1 MPQGPQSKSTSSPGR
16 HFIAGDLRLAISYW
30 LLYLSGAALLFF
42 AGSWAV
48 DSDNWVVFSG
58 LVAIQL
64 AYTFVLILGIRSG
77 YQGPQKWK
85 VISRTSSVFMII
97 NILVGISTLG
107 FVY

>member
-1 MPQGPQSKSTSSPGR
+1 MPLGPETAPPEFRDS
-16 HFIAGDLRLAISYW
+16 HFIAGDLRLAVSYW
-30 LLYLSGAALLFF
+30 LLYFGGACLLFF

-48 DSDNWVVFSG
+48 DSDNWVTFIG
-58 LVAIQL
+58 LVALQL
-64 AYTFVLILGIRSG
+64 AYTFVLVIGIRNR
-77 YQGPQKWK
+77 YRGPQKWK